1 MGSIEARNAN
11 FRAQLHTHQKVGSHS
26 VLASGGHTTSEQTII
41 IKFLNHFS
49 RQSDKIYLENEF
61 HFHKRYPVN
70 KIFKKKKGLYFMK
83 QFCVPEELMN
93 KINMAKGDHLELHT
107 TGNLCIFNYD
117 RSSFD
122 SEKVAKELT
131 SHIQEILEK
140 NQDYKITSTNN
151 NPDLNLIFVVF
162 DSKN

>member
-1 MGSIEARNAN
+1 
-11 FRAQLHTHQKVGSHS
+11 
-26 VLASGGHTTSEQTII
+26 
-41 IKFLNHFS
+41 
-49 RQSDKIYLENEF
+49 
-61 HFHKRYPVN
+61 
-70 KIFKKKKGLYFMK
+70 MK

-140 NQDYKITSTNN
+140 NQGYKVASTNN

-162 DSKN
+162 DSKD

>member
-1 MGSIEARNAN
+1 
-11 FRAQLHTHQKVGSHS
+11 
-26 VLASGGHTTSEQTII
+26 
-41 IKFLNHFS
+41 
-49 RQSDKIYLENEF
+49 
-61 HFHKRYPVN
+61 
-70 KIFKKKKGLYFMK
+70 MK